1 MGDDH
6 DEAYEVYGSEGGT
19 TCFSRD
25 AIGGCVDA
33 VVHDAV
39 PVFAGGDAEEEED
52 GGEEVA
58 KVLIFGIKHL

>member
-6 DEAYEVYGSEGGT
+6 DEAYEVYGSKGRAA
-19 TCFSRD
+19 CFSRNT
-25 AIGGCVDA
+25 IWGCVDA

-58 KVLIFGIKHL
+58 KVLIFRIKYL